1 MQKKLFDARDK
12 VIVLFEKRVFS
23 YEGNVFKTKE
33 KKNQEKNQM
42 KTNFLRDIE
51 NESQGINYELF
62 EKYFKFSVPTVFTKT
77 LTETNNKKKNFALVN
92 VINSGLKY
100 LKKEITNMIKEK
112 KETEKPDK
120 IIDFVAEILAFNTK
134 IQSGQGLKILTSDQ
148 MLSRLLITLA
158 QLKAGN
164 NSEKLKNKIRQLLYS
179 LYRSKKLT
187 KKLYKSLINII

>member
-51 NESQGINYELF
+51 NELQGINYELF
-62 EKYFKFSVPTVFTKT
+62 EKYFKFSVPTVFTKA
-77 LTETNNKKKNFALVN
+77 LTETNNKKQNIALVN
-92 VINSGLKY
+92 VINSGLKD

-120 IIDFVAEILAFNTK
+120 IIDFVAQVLAFHKK
-134 IQSGQGLKILTSDQ
+134 IQSGQGINILTSHQ
-148 MLSRLLITLA
+148 MLSGLLITLA

-164 NSEKLKNKIRQLLYS
+164 NSEKLKNEIRQLLYF
-179 LYRSKKLT
+179 LYRSKELT
-187 KKLYKSLINII
+187 KDSIKV

>member
-1 MQKKLFDARDK
+1 
-12 VIVLFEKRVFS
+12 
-23 YEGNVFKTKE
+23 
-33 KKNQEKNQM
+33 M

-51 NESQGINYELF
+51 NELQGINYELF
-62 EKYFKFSVPTVFTKT
+62 EKYFKFSVLTVFTKA
-77 LTETNNKKKNFALVN
+77 LTETNNKKQNIALVN
-92 VINSGLKY
+92 VINSGLKD

-120 IIDFVAEILAFNTK
+120 IMDFVAQVLAFNKK
-134 IQSGQGLKILTSDQ
+134 IQSGQGIKILTSDQ

-164 NSEKLKNKIRQLLYS
+164 NSEKHKNEIRQLLYF

-187 KKLYKSLINII
+187 KDSIKI

>member
-1 MQKKLFDARDK
+1 
-12 VIVLFEKRVFS
+12 
-23 YEGNVFKTKE
+23 
-33 KKNQEKNQM
+33 M

-77 LTETNNKKKNFALVN
+77 LTKTNNKKKNFALVN